1 MALTKKPLS
10 GIPPRPSSAAEAN
23 SEPQSQ
29 PPRPKSVMRQDHD
42 YEKAVAS
49 PDEQYDEVIYSSK
62 EFSTLEPGRYEA
74 ILNELIALPMK
85 ETGGFVRAEFIIADP
100 DEKLMGR
107 RHSVLFQ
114 MVQDDGRT
122 PGEWGP
128 VFYHRMMAKLGYP
141 KENRGKGAREEITEE
156 KPAVYLKITAGKQEG
171 FVNTAV
177 EGRFEKDNANV
188 EALREWME
196 NVPY

>member
-1 MALTKKPLS
+1 MVMKRNPIT
-10 GIPPRPSSAAEAN
+10 GIPPRPAKEDEESRGHQPKSNVRDEYDTAVESPDDLYDSVIAEA
-23 SEPQSQ
+23 
-29 PPRPKSVMRQDHD
+29 
-42 YEKAVAS
+42 
-49 PDEQYDEVIYSSK
+49 K

-74 ILNELIALPMK
+74 IVNEITALPMK
-85 ETGGFVRAEFIIADP
+85 ETGGFIRAEFIIADP

-122 PGEWGP
+122 KGEWGP

-141 KENRGKGAREEITEE
+141 KENRGKEARDEITKE
-156 KPAVYLKITAGKQEG
+156 KPGVYLKITAGKQEG

-177 EGRFEKDNANV
+177 DGRFEKDNDNI
-188 EALREWME
+188 EALREWMDQ
-196 NVPY
+196 NPY